1 MFWNNS
7 KQELE
12 TMNRNL
18 LVQLE
23 SLYADREEFEKALPG
38 WSYEQSS
45 DIKKRLRSLNAQ
57 VHSLKRIVDGLNAQL
72 ADLYDEKAAWEEHYP
87 GGVTVDFVRSLEEQL
102 ADLYEE
108 KASNGSVAP
117 AQVFEAPVHPQQ
129 ARTSTAQQG
138 SFDIGHALRSGGVT
152 FHNCTVNIHTA

>member
-1 MFWNNS
+1 MVVRTIERHQ
-7 KQELE
+7 KTLAILKC
-12 TMNRNL
+12 T
-18 LVQLE
+18 
-23 SLYADREEFEKALPG
+23 
-38 WSYEQSS
+38 
-45 DIKKRLRSLNAQ
+45 
-57 VHSLKRIVDGLNAQL
+57 LKRIVDGLNAQL